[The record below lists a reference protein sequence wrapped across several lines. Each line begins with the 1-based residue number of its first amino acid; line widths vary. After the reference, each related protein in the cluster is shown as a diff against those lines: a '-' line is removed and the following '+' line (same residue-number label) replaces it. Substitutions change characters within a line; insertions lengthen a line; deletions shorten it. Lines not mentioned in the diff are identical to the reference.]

1 MSERDSEL
9 ARLRERPENEHLLG
23 GFGPLLVGLVL
34 VVLMVVLAPTIA
46 PEQEVQ
52 VPVHQPKQTTF
63 TTLAPTT
70 STTLATAPTAT
81 APTAAP

>member
-1 MSERDSEL
+1 LPDPSNEL

-52 VPVHQPKQTTF
+52 VPVHQSKQTTF
-63 TTLAPTT
+63 TTVAPS
-70 STTLATAPTAT
+70 STTTTVAGAVSTT
-81 APTAAP
+81 TAAP

>member
-1 MSERDSEL
+1 MPDRDTEL
-9 ARLRERPENEHLLG
+9 ARLRERPDNDHFLG

-52 VPVHQPKQTTF
+52 VPVHQSKQTTF
-63 TTLAPTT
+63 TTVAPS
-70 STTLATAPTAT
+70 STTTIAGPGSTTTVAP
-81 APTAAP
+81 

>member
-1 MSERDSEL
+1 MSDRDTEL
-9 ARLRERPENEHLLG
+9 ARLRERPANEHLLG
-23 GFGPLLVGLVL
+23 GFAPLLVGLVL

-52 VPVHQPKQTTF
+52 VPVHPPKQTTF

-70 STTLATAPTAT
+70 STTMPSSTTT
-81 APTAAP
+81 TAAP

>member
-1 MSERDSEL
+1 LPDPSNEL

-52 VPVHQPKQTTF
+52 VPVHQSGQTTF
-63 TTLAPTT
+63 TTVAPSSTTTVAGAVPTT
-70 STTLATAPTAT
+70 
-81 APTAAP
+81 TAAP

>member
-1 MSERDSEL
+1 MSERDPEL
-9 ARLRERPENEHLLG
+9 ARLRVRPENEHLLG
-23 GFGPLLVGLVL
+23 GFGPLLVGVVL

-52 VPVHQPKQTTF
+52 VPVHQSKQTTF

-70 STTLATAPTAT
+70 STTLAASSSTTPTVAP
-81 APTAAP
+81 